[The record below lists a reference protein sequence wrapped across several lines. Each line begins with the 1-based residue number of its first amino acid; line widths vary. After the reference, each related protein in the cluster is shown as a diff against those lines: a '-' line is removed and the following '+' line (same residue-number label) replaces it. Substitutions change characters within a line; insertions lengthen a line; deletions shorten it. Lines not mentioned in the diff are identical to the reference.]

1 MPMGGSVLRHWH
13 PVPTARG
20 NVQGHKSIYKEL
32 AIEEAEAAIER
43 FPVGYCAMH
52 KIDRLHW
59 HDRAADICD
68 AATEHQRASKEMIE
82 MLVRALEVLPLC
94 TQAWEML
101 GASSVGRYR
110 TT

>member
-1 MPMGGSVLRHWH
+1 LAPSADRQRQ
-13 PVPTARG
+13 RG
-20 NVQGHKSIYKEL
+20 QGHKSIYKEL

-101 GASSVGRYR
+101 GASTVGRYR
-110 TT
+110 TTCKIC